1 MENSNTLDHL
11 LDIEAKASAMVKDAQ
26 EEAEKRIHEN
36 EIKNQTAYEERFKV
50 EAQKLEDSLIKEKE
64 KLRTQYK
71 QTLDEYRN
79 EISNININVDRF
91 SSLLNKY
98 IAGEG

>member
-98 IAGEG
+98 LAGES